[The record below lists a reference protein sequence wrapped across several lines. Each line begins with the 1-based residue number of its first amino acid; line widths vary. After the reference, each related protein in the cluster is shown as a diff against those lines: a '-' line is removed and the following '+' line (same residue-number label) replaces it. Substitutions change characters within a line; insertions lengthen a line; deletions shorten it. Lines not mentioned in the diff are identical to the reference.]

1 MGLFR
6 HHHRTAPVEAAV
18 NEDNFETHF
27 LRYLRTFDG
36 SKREFSSEVEA
47 LFDQLYDDNFYES
60 KNETLIT
67 KDQVKQVHTRLF
79 EIGSKVTLTH
89 FKHKGPDRI
98 DIKYRLENAEEDR
111 TIHQLILT
119 KDMKIIRA
127 ENLDQARQ
135 ERHEEK
141 EIRREEVRMME
152 PRRELRREERMMY
165 ADPML
170 MDRRELRREERM
182 MYADPYANP
191 YMMDP
196 YADPYRRDGLVH
208 DIRRDERM
216 FRRI

>member
-1 MGLFR
+1 MGLLFR
-6 HHHRTAPVEAAV
+6 HHHRTPAAA
-18 NEDNFETHF
+18 NEDNFETRL

-47 LFDQLYDDNFYES
+47 LFNQLYDDDFCES

-98 DIKYRLENAEEDR
+98 DIKYRLVNAEEDR
-111 TIHQLILT
+111 TIHQLIVT
-119 KDMKIIRA
+119 KGMKIIRA
-127 ENLDQARQ
+127 EDLDQARQ

-141 EIRREEVRMME
+141 EIRREEVRMM
-152 PRRELRREERMMY
+152 
-165 ADPML
+165 
-170 MDRRELRREERM
+170 
-182 MYADPYANP
+182 YADPYRCGGYPYADP

-196 YADPYRRDGLVH
+196 CVDPYRCDGLVH
-208 DIRRDERM
+208 DNHRLR
-216 FRRI
+216 